1 MAKSKT
7 RGSEEVNAGSMA
19 DIAFLLL
26 IFFLVTTQIAT
37 NKGLTLLLPPKQEED
52 EPIEIKQ
59 KQRNI
64 FKIQVN
70 SENKL
75 LVEEEVLT
83 DVTQI
88 REMVYD
94 FVLNFGSPGSK
105 KRGRKGAEVSEIETF
120 NSLPASMKAKIRQNY
135 GSSDSSDGPAS
146 AIVSVKADRGS
157 SYEIFISILD
167 ELNAAYNKIYGERVG
182 LTDEEFRKLNRSDPR
197 QKALYDEAR
206 SGIPKAISIAEPTKT
221 GQ

>member
-1 MAKSKT
+1 MAKSKN
-7 RGSEEVNAGSMA
+7 RGSDEVNAGSMA

-37 NKGLTLLLPPKQEED
+37 NKGLTLLLPPKQEDD

-59 KQRNI
+59 QQRNI

-70 SENKL
+70 SLDRL
-75 LVEEEVLT
+75 LVEEEPL
-83 DVTQI
+83 DDLTQI

-94 FVLNFGSPGSK
+94 FVLNFGDPSSTE
-105 KRGRKGAEVSEIETF
+105 KGKAKISDIDTY
-120 NSLPASMKAKIRQNY
+120 NSLPATMKAYVNNKLKD
-135 GSSDSSDGPAS
+135 SDSSDGPGE

-157 SYEIFISILD
+157 SYEIYISILD
-167 ELNAAYNKIYGERVG
+167 ELNAAYNRIYGERVG
-182 LTDEEFRKLNRSDPR
+182 LTAEEFRKLNRNNPR
-197 QKALYDEAR
+197 DKALYDEAR
-206 SGIPKAISIAEPTKT
+206 AGIPKAISIAEPTKT